1 MRPRIKRKRAT
12 ELQQS
17 QFSLFNIFHCM
28 YKVGPLHTTVIF
40 FCAQLPWNN
49 ARDRKLLL
57 FQQMV
62 DLQAT
67 ELWDVL
73 HGSL

>member
-1 MRPRIKRKRAT
+1 
-12 ELQQS
+12 
-17 QFSLFNIFHCM
+17 M

-40 FCAQLPWNN
+40 FVHNYLGTTRGTENYYF
-49 ARDRKLLL
+49 

-73 HGSL
+73 HRSL